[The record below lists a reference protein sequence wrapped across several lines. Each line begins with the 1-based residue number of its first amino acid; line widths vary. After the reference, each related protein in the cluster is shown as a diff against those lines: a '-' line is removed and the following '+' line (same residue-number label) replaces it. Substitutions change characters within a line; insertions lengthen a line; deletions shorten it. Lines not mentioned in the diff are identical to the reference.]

1 MHVYG
6 ISTGYFIKGYFHYAV
21 GAVLYRG
28 LEVFL
33 DINL

>member
-6 ISTGYFIKGYFHYAV
+6 ISTGYLINDYFHYV
-21 GAVLYRG
+21 VLYYMWG
-28 LEVFL
+28 LDVFL